1 MVLMRAAGRTLLT
14 LLWVGLI
21 CGAIGASSRSCP
33 PAAEGATGF
42 HQPVHPAPSIEAA
55 PVNAGTSSAD
65 EWIGASATGV
75 ALNVSVHARLA
86 APRNSCVITPA
97 PETALYQRP
106 PPRELFS

>member
-65 EWIGASATGV
+65 EWIGASETGV
-75 ALNVSVHARLA
+75 ALNVSVLA
-86 APRNSCVITPA
+86 PSRNCRVITLT

-106 PPRELFS
+106 PPRTLFS